1 MNHLALTKHF
11 ACICMDIFVLFSIA
25 YMESFVLFSK
35 ACEKTCYQRNVIETC
50 GCADPQYPST
60 GEAFGN
66 GVNRSCDV
74 RNITEGVT

>member
-1 MNHLALTKHF
+1 
-11 ACICMDIFVLFSIA
+11 MDI
-25 YMESFVLFSK
+25 FVLFSK

-74 RNITEGVT
+74 RNITEGVA